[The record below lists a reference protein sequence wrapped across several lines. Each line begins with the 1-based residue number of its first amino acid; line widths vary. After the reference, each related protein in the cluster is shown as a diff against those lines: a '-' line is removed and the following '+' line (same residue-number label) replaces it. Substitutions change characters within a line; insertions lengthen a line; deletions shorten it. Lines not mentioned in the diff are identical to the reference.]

1 MKNMKRN
8 KALIIT
14 AIIIFIGISLFAIVF
29 GLLQYTERQGKTAVT
44 FHTIPSDA
52 TIVVDNK
59 KITSGSTTYLKEG
72 NYSYTVSRDGFTE
85 QTRSLSV
92 DEYTELSQFI
102 MLEANS
108 RVGTQ
113 WLRDNPDKSTEFEN
127 LAGQAAVERG
137 DVARKKNPIIDDL
150 PLKNLLFT
158 IGYKNDTSDPSGNS
172 IIVTVRSPE
181 QYRQDAIT
189 RLSTLGHNLSDYKFE
204 FYDMEDPFDEN

>member
-1 MKNMKRN
+1 MKRN

-14 AIIIFIGISLFAIVF
+14 AIVIFIGISLFAITF
-29 GLLQYTERQGKTAVT
+29 GFLQYTERQGKTAVT

-59 KITSGSTTYLKEG
+59 KITPGSTTYLKEG
-72 NYSYTVSRDGFTE
+72 NYSYTISRDGFAE

-92 DEYTELSQFI
+92 NEYTDSSQFI

-113 WLRDNPDKSTEFEN
+113 WLRDNPEKTTEFES

-137 DVARKKNPIIDDL
+137 DAARKKNPIIDDL

>member
-1 MKNMKRN
+1 MKRN

-14 AIIIFIGISLFAIVF
+14 AIVIFIGISLFAIVF

-44 FHTIPSDA
+44 FYTIPSDA
-52 TIVVDNK
+52 TIIVDNK

-72 NYSYTVSRDGFTE
+72 NYSYTVSRDGFAE

-92 DEYTELSQFI
+92 NEYTDSSQFI

-113 WLRDNPDKSTEFEN
+113 WLRDNPEKTTEFES

-137 DVARKKNPIIDDL
+137 DAARKESPIIDDL